1 MNRMVLSTQPDP
13 PAGNLFEAGSE
24 RILRGSEAPGQWLV
38 GEAGR
43 PFSETQTSRFREGAG
58 GHRERVAVMQQEGK
72 IGFCPWNDRSE
83 TKSVGPLCLWVVG
96 EQLAREACRFA
107 ATASVM
113 AALLLGGGLV
123 CCSAHAQSA
132 GSWNNKAHNAEA
144 REDYDAAYEAFRQ
157 AHLKKPKDLRYK
169 TGYERTRFEAA
180 NMHVDR
186 GRVLRQSGDLAGAV
200 NEFARA
206 LQIDPGN
213 EAAAQEL
220 QSSEKARPADATA
233 GPTAAAVTG
242 GGVPNAGQPMIPGVG
257 EQTPY
262 QRKVQQDIAEMA
274 GPIVLKPVSDDPITL
289 HMVEDAKVVYQ
300 AIGKAAG
307 LNVIFDPDYQSKRIP
322 VDLTGVSLQDSLRI
336 VGTLSGTFW
345 KPVTGNTIFVA
356 QNNRTKRTDLE
367 DLAVQVFY
375 LTNVSQQNDAN
386 EILVALRNLLDPSVK
401 LYLVASQNAIIVRAT
416 PPELTL
422 AEKLIN
428 DLDRIRPEVVIDVA
442 VLEVSRQLERNLGI
456 TLPTSFGL
464 TPQSSNLNVS
474 QTSTTS
480 TATSTGTSTTQTTG
494 VTLNTLA
501 NLNATNFAVSISG
514 GTLNAL
520 LSDSDTRVLQ
530 NPRIRA
536 TDGQRATLK
545 IGSKIP
551 VATGSYSAGAAVTTA
566 SLGVQTQFTY
576 LDVGVN
582 IDVTPTVHYDR
593 EISLK
598 LKIEVSSQN
607 GSVTIS
613 SVTEPIIAQKVSE
626 QVIQLKD
633 GEPSILAGLV
643 QQQNS
648 KVVSGTPGLGELP
661 FLKYFFSSQD
671 KTTQSDELVFLIIPH
686 IVRES
691 ILTDENT
698 RQIYTGTS
706 GAVELLHRDPPK
718 YAGSTMGSMGDA
730 TGQQGTSAANAANA
744 MIGKIAAD
752 ARPLSPGTGSTLSV
766 PPGAS
771 VPMNANAAGG
781 PVQLSVLPAI
791 SNQAVGATFQVAVT
805 AANAHD
811 LASVPMQLQFD
822 PKLLSLVNVDDGGVQ
837 GLLGKDGQAVTA
849 LHRDDGNGAVSL
861 SLTRPPG
868 TAGVNGQGTICTLTF
883 KAIAPG
889 EATIMMAR
897 TGAKDSKQA
906 SLPTVGNQAIVH
918 VK

>member
-1 MNRMVLSTQPDP
+1 MVLSTQLNSKPGKPSKADL
-13 PAGNLFEAGSE
+13 AQ
-24 RILRGSEAPGQWLV
+24 ILRGIEAPAEPHLEFRDLAFIDQ
-38 GEAGR
+38 
-43 PFSETQTSRFREGAG
+43 SR
-58 GHRERVAVMQQEGK
+58 RERVADMQPMRVG
-72 IGFCPWNDRSE
+72 RSGLQCRNAE
-83 TKSVGPLCLWVVG
+83 WGMYSRLGAG
-96 EQLAREACRFA
+96 ALALAFFGL
-107 ATASVM
+107 T
-113 AALLLGGGLV
+113 LGAGLMP
-123 CCSAHAQSA
+123 AQAKAQSA
-132 GSWNNKAHNAEA
+132 GTWSKRGDNAEA
-144 REDYDAAYEAFRQ
+144 REDYDAAFEAYRQ

-169 TGYERTRFEAA
+169 TRYERLKFEAA

-186 GRVLRQSGDLAGAV
+186 GRVLRTSGDVTGAI

-206 LQIDPGN
+206 VQIDPGN

-220 QSSEKARPADATA
+220 QLSEKQRPAAGGPGPDGATA
-233 GPTAAAVTG
+233 QPVG
-242 GGVPNAGQPMIPGVG
+242 PNAGTPLTPGVA

-262 QRKVQQDIAEMA
+262 QRKVQADINSMA
-274 GPIVLKPVSDDPITL
+274 GPVVLKPVSNDPITL

-300 AIGKAAG
+300 AVGKAAG

-322 VDLTGVSLQDSLRI
+322 VDLTGVSLQDALRI
-336 VGTLSGTFW
+336 VGTLSGTFY
-345 KPVTGNTIFVA
+345 KPVTTNTIFVA

-367 DLAVQVFY
+367 DLAVQTFY

-416 PPELTL
+416 PAELTL
-422 AEKLIN
+422 AEKLVN
-428 DLDRIRPEVVIDVA
+428 DLDRVRPEVVMDVA
-442 VLEVSRQLERNLGI
+442 VLEVSRQLERDLGI

-464 TPQSSNLNVS
+464 TPQASNYNVTQANSSTT
-474 QTSTTS
+474 TSTT
-480 TATSTGTSTTQTTG
+480 TTTGTSSTNTNTG

-501 NLNATNFAVSISG
+501 HLNATNFAVSITG

-530 NPRIRA
+530 NPRLRA
-536 TDGQRATLK
+536 TDGQRSTLK

-582 IDVTPTVHYDR
+582 IDITPTVHYDH

-598 LKIEVSSQN
+598 MKIEVSSQN

-613 SVTEPIIAQKVSE
+613 GVTEPIIAQKVSD

-633 GEPSILAGLV
+633 GEPAILAGLV
-643 QQQNS
+643 QKQDTKS
-648 KVVSGTPGLGELP
+648 ISGTPGLGELP
-661 FLKYFFSSQD
+661 ILKYFFSSQD
-671 KTTQSDELVFLIIPH
+671 KTVQTDELVFLVIPH

-706 GAVELLHRDPPK
+706 QAVELRYKDPDKETAVSDTP
-718 YAGSTMGSMGDA
+718 AVAAPAAAPT
-730 TGQQGTSAANAANA
+730 TSAANAANA
-744 MIGKIAAD
+744 MLGKIAAD
-752 ARPLSPGTGSTLSV
+752 ARPMPVPGMTGATAATGAAAAANAQLAPVKLSVMPPASSQTVGSTF
-766 PPGAS
+766 
-771 VPMNANAAGG
+771 
-781 PVQLSVLPAI
+781 QIAI
-791 SNQAVGATFQVAVT
+791 T

-811 LASVPMQLQFD
+811 LTSVPMQLQFD
-822 PKLLSLVNVDDGGVQ
+822 PKVMTLVNVDDNGTA
-837 GLLGKDGQAVTA
+837 GLLGNDGQAVTTV
-849 LHRDDGNGAVSL
+849 HRDDGNGAVTVSE
-861 SLTRPPG
+861 TRPPG
-868 TAGVNGQGTICTLTF
+868 TKGVNGQGTICTLTF

-889 EATIMMAR
+889 VSPVSLVR
-897 TGAKDSKQA
+897 VGAKDSSQNT
-906 SLPTVGNQAIVH
+906 LPAVGSQGVVN